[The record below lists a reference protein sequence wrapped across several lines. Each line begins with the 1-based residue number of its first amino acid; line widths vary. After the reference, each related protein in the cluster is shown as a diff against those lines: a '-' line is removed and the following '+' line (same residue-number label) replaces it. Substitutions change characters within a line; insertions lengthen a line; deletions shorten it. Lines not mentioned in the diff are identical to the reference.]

1 MYMNIQKNDRLIVDG
16 WKIPKLLASLLS
28 CYLFS
33 SATSAVD
40 FGVNLQSRTDLVISD
55 IMKARNLKNARMNL
69 FSDSNVAEVRAHV
82 NRIKANGGKVEV
94 TLQTAFYHDHSCNQ
108 DVATLEQNAYK
119 ETATVVNNYKDVI
132 FDYELLNEN
141 TLRQETVAEVPFNSA
156 KTDAT
161 PYAGK
166 PCYKSLT
173 AALRGMSRAIRD
185 VRTSSGYPLRVML
198 GAVGRDFGFLTY
210 MQQQGVVFDVVGY
223 HIYPHYYQTNLS
235 DDTWFGAGG
244 LFTQLA
250 AFKLPVHINEFDCGE
265 IYVDTYD
272 NQPNSTETY
281 NCYQSYKK
289 HIPVILNQK
298 IANLES
304 LLIYELLD
312 EPHKPGIEGRFG
324 LMYDLSNPKN
334 HLSIVSAFA
343 GGTLSSAEQ
352 KMITDLKILTDTE
365 IAAYKANTGSDIVLS
380 TLLAPDSLSVT
391 P

>member
-1 MYMNIQKNDRLIVDG
+1 MYMNFQKNDRLIVDG
-16 WKIPKLLASLLS
+16 WKIPKFLVPLLA
-28 CYLFS
+28 CYFFS
-33 SATSAVD
+33 SVTSAVD
-40 FGVNLQSRTDLVISD
+40 FGVNIQSRTDPVISD
-55 IMKARNLKNARMNL
+55 IMKASNLKNARMNL
-69 FSDSNVAEVRAHV
+69 FPSSNVTEVRAHV

-94 TLQTAFYHDHSCNQ
+94 TLQPGFYHDHSCNQ
-108 DVATLEQNAYK
+108 DLVTLEQNAYK
-119 ETATVVNNYKDVI
+119 ETSTVVNNYKDVI

-156 KTDAT
+156 KTDTT

-185 VRTSSGYPLRVML
+185 VRASSGYPLRVML

-223 HIYPHYYQTNLS
+223 HIYPHHYHSSLLN
-235 DDTWFGAGG
+235 DTWYGAGG

-289 HIPVILNQK
+289 HIPVILSQK

-312 EPHKPGIEGRFG
+312 EPHKSGAEARFG

-334 HLSIVSAFA
+334 HLSILSAFA
-343 GGTLSSAEQ
+343 GGTLSTAEQ

-365 IAAYKANTGSDIVLS
+365 IATYKANNGNNIALS
-380 TLLAPDSLSVT
+380 TLLAPGNLSVT